1 MFRRSLARLS
11 ETVLTSIE
19 NDVVGVL
26 KLNRPNSLNALNG
39 ELVTTLAK
47 KVREF
52 EADDT
57 ISAMVITGEGG
68 KAFAAGADIK
78 EMSAMGYSDVY
89 LGELFG
95 DLIAIRQAKKPIIAA
110 VNGFALG
117 GGCELAMLCD
127 IIYASEKAKFGQPEI
142 KLGTIPGIGGTQ
154 NLTKLIGKGKAME
167 WVLTGRI
174 YSAAEA
180 ESAGLVARVFPADEL
195 VAESI
200 KTATEIAEY
209 SRLTTAIA
217 KDAVNKSLDLG
228 ITEGLH
234 YEKRVF
240 QATFG
245 SKDRAEGMAAFVEKR
260 APKWSH
266 A

>member
-1 MFRRSLARLS
+1 MLRRTIFKLS
-11 ETVLTSIE
+11 QTVVASVQ

-26 KLNRPNSLNALNG
+26 KLNRPESLNALNG
-39 ELVTTLAK
+39 ELVRTLAQ

-52 EADDT
+52 EADDS
-57 ISAMVITGEGG
+57 ICSMVITGEGD

-78 EMSAMGYSDVY
+78 EMSAMNYSDVY

-174 YSAAEA
+174 YSADEA
-180 ESAGLVARVFPADEL
+180 EKAGLVARVFPAETL
-195 VAESI
+195 LSESV
-200 KTATEIAEY
+200 KTATEIASY

-228 ITEGLH
+228 IT
-234 YEKRVF
+234 YD
-240 QATFG
+240 TFKILFCHK
-245 SKDRAEGMAAFVEKR
+245 SETKTKQ
-260 APKWSH
+260 KQ
-266 A
+266 